1 MKIKKSELKKIIKEE
16 LEANQPVQE
25 GLENINPENLEVVMK
40 AVEHFATQPAVMS
53 ALAAGG
59 LVAALAKIREL
70 MSGGKLEEMNIPDLD
85 DDGGKYRYAKS
96 MFYSN
101 LARVLD
107 DFVKESGGK
116 FDKSMALRI
125 KRGVA
130 GVLGDRKK

>member
-1 MKIKKSELKKIIKEE
+1 MKITKSELKKIIKEE

-70 MSGGKLEEMNIPDLD
+70 MSGGKLEEMDIPDI
-85 DDGGKYRYAKS
+85 DGDAGKYRYAKNT
-96 MFYSN
+96 FYNN
-101 LARVLD
+101 LARILD
-107 DFVKESGGK
+107 EFVKESGGK
-116 FDKSMALRI
+116 FDNSMALRI
-125 KRGVA
+125 KRGAA